1 MFCPQG
7 GSFHALPITRNSIC
21 KEYKYQHNKTLQ
33 WTTQIYD
40 KAEAIK
46 SSMIGCMGDLEFDFL
61 QRECSR
67 RERLIKQNLEV
78 DAHLKPLNSL
88 LRSCYSMRTRFGR
101 NLLTFFIGP
110 TQWGWILWGSTFLVL
125 TKGQHKPWPLAIT
138 FLLYCSILSIKLSAK
153 ACFSFNAVGFLSFRE
168 VVFLCR

>member
-1 MFCPQG
+1 MFSPQG

-46 SSMIGCMGDLEFDFL
+46 SSMIGCMGDFEFDFFTKRMSL
-61 QRECSR
+61 KG
-67 RERLIKQNLEV
+67 ERLIKQNLEV

-88 LRSCYSMRTRFGR
+88 FRSCYSMKTWFGR
-101 NLLTFFIGP
+101 NLLIFFIDP
-110 TQWGWILWGSTFLVL
+110 PQWGWILPGSKSLVL
-125 TKGQHKPWPLAIT
+125 TKGQYKPWPLAIYDYI
-138 FLLYCSILSIKLSAK
+138 FLLYCSILSIKLSTK
-153 ACFSFNAVGFLSFRE
+153 ACFSV
-168 VVFLCR
+168 